1 VRGYLQACKRYGWR
15 VAGAVKRNIRFIY
28 WVTPA
33 ASPTYS
39 CYLKFQVAFL
49 HPTYRLPFRGV

>member
-1 VRGYLQACKRYGWR
+1 MGYLKACKRYGWR
-15 VAGAVKRNIRFIY
+15 VAGAVKLNIRFIY

-33 ASPTYS
+33 ANQTYS

-49 HPTYRLPFRGV
+49 HPTYRLPFGGV